1 MNTITSVEEAL
12 HSFEDFTIKRGLALD
27 ADDFKSYNKQFSQ
40 VRKCIMYLHEKQQI
54 HLLRI
59 YFKHNNQHVRFSAA
73 SALLPLYEKEST
85 EILSDIASGNYG
97 LLSLNAKITLEMW
110 RNGELSFSYQTNPN
124 KNLVPQK
131 EDDYG
136 DSAKKPTSKQEDVP
150 YSNSANNEKTG
161 NEEFPP
167 EILRLSRIFGCP
179 PADDTELRNEE
190 LEFYV
195 MLKRETQELTINVNT
210 FINPYTQD
218 VVAVYQERL
227 NRLKAYE
234 HVATISADRPS
245 RLGFMKILMTIPMEK
260 ATDDVLTQI
269 KNTIYSIYDE
279 WKLNETTVC
288 FKAEYNGAT
297 SYFEGE
303 WWMPARAVIKKGNE
317 YERYD
322 FSDETKYD
330 EEMWELVEGD
340 YDEFEKSDS
349 FELIDRD
356 AFQIIWNDTERIHE
370 PMSW

>member
-1 MNTITSVEEAL
+1 MKKVNSIDDALLLFEEI
-12 HSFEDFTIKRGLALD
+12 TIKRGEALS
-27 ADDFKSYNKQFSQ
+27 ADDFKTYNKYLPTIN
-40 VRKCIMYLHEKQQI
+40 KCIVYLYNHQQLQ
-54 HLLRI
+54 LL
-59 YFKHNNQHVRFSAA
+59 YKFLTHNNYLVRSTTAYV
-73 SALLPLYEKEST
+73 LLPLYEKECIRVLS
-85 EILSDIASGNYG
+85 EIVNGDYG
-97 LLSLNAKITLEMW
+97 LQCINAKRILMMW
-110 RNGELSFSYQTNPN
+110 ENGDLIFPYQT
-124 KNLVPQK
+124 
-131 EDDYG
+131 
-136 DSAKKPTSKQEDVP
+136 DSIKKPTSKQEDVP

-245 RLGFMKILMTIPMEK
+245 RLGFMKILMTIPTEK

-288 FKAEYNGAT
+288 FKAEYNGAI

-340 YDEFEKSDS
+340 YDEFENSDS